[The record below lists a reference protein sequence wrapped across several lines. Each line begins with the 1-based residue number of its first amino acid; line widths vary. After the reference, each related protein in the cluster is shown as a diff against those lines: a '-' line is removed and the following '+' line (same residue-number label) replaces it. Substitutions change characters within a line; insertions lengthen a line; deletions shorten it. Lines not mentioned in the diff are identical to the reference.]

1 MADLPLLVARL
12 RAAGCVF
19 AEDEAQLILTAATSD
34 GDVERMVRLRIEG
47 EPLEY
52 ILGWAEFAGMRILVD
67 PGVFVPR
74 RRTEFLVGQAVR
86 LSSATAV
93 VVDLCCGSG
102 ALGAA
107 LLAAVPDAVVYAA
120 DVDPAAVATARRN
133 LAPERVFEGDL
144 FDALPTGLRGRVD
157 ILMCNTPYVPTAQIA
172 LMPPEAREH
181 EHRVALDGG
190 EDGLDL
196 QRRVAAEA
204 AQWLAPGG
212 RLLVEASEDQ
222 APVTAELFA
231 AGGLSP
237 SILTSA
243 EYYATIVI
251 GTRP

>member
-1 MADLPLLVARL
+1 
-12 RAAGCVF
+12 
-19 AEDEAQLILTAATSD
+19 
-34 GDVERMVRLRIEG
+34 
-47 EPLEY
+47 
-52 ILGWAEFAGMRILVD
+52 
-67 PGVFVPR
+67 
-74 RRTEFLVGQAVR
+74 
-86 LSSATAV
+86 
-93 VVDLCCGSG
+93 
-102 ALGAA
+102 
-107 LLAAVPDAVVYAA
+107 
-120 DVDPAAVATARRN
+120 
-133 LAPERVFEGDL
+133 
-144 FDALPTGLRGRVD
+144 
-157 ILMCNTPYVPTAQIA
+157 MCNTPYVPTAQIA